1 MTPLREYTLAPPKQ
15 WDCVPFLWK
24 CETRDIE
31 GWKGAVQCPGL
42 ATAQAWDATCTQPR
56 TSGSSATQ
64 ALYHGPTALLKKYRG
79 ASHNHNANPD
89 SSSPHRAQGHYLM
102 SRVDTF
108 TSWVKL
114 NEFPNVICNA
124 NACGFSFLPSQS
136 TKKDICRYL
145 NSNIEFSPC
154 PWQPWPFHSQS
165 GELKNFWVSLQLLR
179 TPPHIKQ
186 IA

>member
-1 MTPLREYTLAPPKQ
+1 MLSGVQCFKILQCCLSTATQVTPLWEYTLAPLKQ
-15 WDCVPFLWK
+15 WHCVPFLWK

-31 GWKGAVQCPGL
+31 GWKGAAQCPGL

-89 SSSPHRAQGHYLM
+89 CSSPHRAQGHYLM

-108 TSWVKL
+108 TSWV
-114 NEFPNVICNA
+114 N
-124 NACGFSFLPSQS
+124 S
-136 TKKDICRYL
+136 TNFQMWFAMQMLVD
-145 NSNIEFSPC
+145 
-154 PWQPWPFHSQS
+154 FHSS
-165 GELKNFWVSLQLLR
+165 HPKAPKK
-179 TPPHIKQ
+179 TYADI
-186 IA
+186 